1 MFSIRFVYHLSL
13 LVSLSIVSNFIDKYW
28 GRNLRLS
35 QFLQGVLFGG
45 VAAVG
50 MLEPLNLGPGLIFDG
65 RSIMVSLCAYFF
77 GPWPAAVATTMAI
90 ACCIS
95 LGGVGVVAGGTVVLV
110 SAGIGLL
117 AYFRSNP
124 HVVIPS
130 TLKLYIFGLVVH
142 LAMLAT
148 MLMLPEQIG
157 FSVLKRIGLPV
168 LLFYPLATILV
179 GKILSDQ
186 IQARQ
191 SLIEIEAS
199 KKRLTEAQYIAK
211 LGDFTWDVETGKVT
225 WSDALF
231 DLLKYDKS
239 EEIDYARVNQE
250 IHHPDD
256 IERVTQ
262 WLNDCISSGDRVL
275 TPNEYRL
282 IRKDGE
288 VMHVRTTGVIKQD
301 EGKSPT
307 IFATVQDIT
316 ERKQAEE
323 EIRSAESFIDRVV
336 DMSPFAMWI
345 SDRKG
350 TVIRTNSSLRK
361 TLNMP
366 DDKIVGQYNVLKD
379 ENLEIQGVMPMVMAV
394 FEKHEPASFSIS
406 WKAAK
411 AGNVNFESEQDLYI
425 DVSMFPIVSAAGELT
440 NAVCQWVDI
449 TEHKKTEESLRE
461 SHAKFKS
468 IVDNIGIGV
477 ALISPD
483 MEILEMNHQL
493 RQWFPDCDLDNS
505 PICYRTFNNPPRE
518 EICEY
523 CPTIKTLKDGQV
535 YEDTTATPQ
544 SGSIRNYRIVSS
556 PLTNSQGEVI
566 AVIEM
571 VEDITER
578 LNLQAQL
585 TQAQKMESVGRL
597 AGGVA
602 HDYNNI
608 SSIII
613 GFSELA
619 LEKVEQNDPVHDD
632 LMEIYTAANR
642 STDIT
647 RQLLAFARQ
656 QNIAPKV
663 LDLNDTIESML
674 KMLRRLVGEDI
685 DLAWLPGSEVWPIK
699 LDPSQVDQIMANLC
713 VNARDAIE
721 DVGKV
726 TIETKNISFDETYCA
741 DHAGFVP
748 GEYVM
753 LVVSDD
759 GSGIAPEA
767 LDKIFEPFFTTKGF
781 DQGTGLGLSTVY
793 GIAKQNNGFINV
805 YSELKKGTT
814 IKIYLPRH
822 SSQAVEAHSEKTL
835 EIPLSK
841 GETLLLVEDN
851 DSILKLGEKILKNLG
866 YLVLSANS
874 PSEAIKLTEEHA
886 GEINLLI
893 TDVVM
898 PEMNGRELSEQL
910 RMISPDLKTLFMS
923 GYTANVIA
931 HRGVLEDGV
940 CFMSKPFS
948 KKDMAFKVRGVL
960 DGAN

>member
-1 MFSIRFVYHLSL
+1 MKPLSKVLIVDDDHKIRKTLSDVIEAKGYSPAVAATGKEALEIIKNDQPDVCLIDLRLEDMSGLDVVKGIKKDLPDTECILITGYASHESAIEAINLDVYSYIQKPYDMDQLLLMIQRATEKKKSKGELQKSKALLESTGRMAKVGGWEVDANTQEVTWTEETYRIHEVPMDFNPPLQEAINFFHPEDRDLLSQSIKGALDRGEPYDLRIRFITAKGKHLWTRTKC
-13 LVSLSIVSNFIDKYW
+13 VPEIVD
-28 GRNLRLS
+28 
-35 QFLQGVLFGG
+35 
-45 VAAVG
+45 
-50 MLEPLNLGPGLIFDG
+50 
-65 RSIMVSLCAYFF
+65 
-77 GPWPAAVATTMAI
+77 
-90 ACCIS
+90 
-95 LGGVGVVAGGTVVLV
+95 
-110 SAGIGLL
+110 
-117 AYFRSNP
+117 
-124 HVVIPS
+124 
-130 TLKLYIFGLVVH
+130 
-142 LAMLAT
+142 
-148 MLMLPEQIG
+148 
-157 FSVLKRIGLPV
+157 
-168 LLFYPLATILV
+168 
-179 GKILSDQ
+179 
-186 IQARQ
+186 
-191 SLIEIEAS
+191 
-199 KKRLTEAQYIAK
+199 
-211 LGDFTWDVETGKVT
+211 GKVVK
-225 WSDALF
+225 
-231 DLLKYDKS
+231 LKG
-239 EEIDYARVNQE
+239 
-250 IHHPDD
+250 
-256 IERVTQ
+256 T
-262 WLNDCISSGDRVL
+262 
-275 TPNEYRL
+275 
-282 IRKDGE
+282 
-288 VMHVRTTGVIKQD
+288 
-301 EGKSPT
+301 
-307 IFATVQDIT
+307 FQDIT

-323 EIRSAESFIDRVV
+323 EIRSAMSFIDRVV

-379 ENLEIQGVMPMVMAV
+379 ENLQIQGVMPMVMAV
-394 FEKHEPASFSIS
+394 FEKHEPASFSIP

-425 DVSMFPIVSAAGELT
+425 DVSIFPIVSAEGELT

-449 TEHKKTEESLRE
+449 TEHKKAEESLRE
-461 SHAKFKS
+461 SHEKFKS
-468 IVDNIGIGV
+468 IVDNIGLGV

-483 MEILEMNHQL
+483 MEILEMNHQM
-493 RQWFPDCDLDNS
+493 RQWFPDSDLDNS

-523 CPTIKTLKDGQV
+523 CPTCKTLRDGQV
-535 YEDTTATPQ
+535 YEATTATPQ

-556 PLTNSQGEVI
+556 PLTNSQGEVT

-619 LEKVEQNDPVHDD
+619 LEKVEQDDPVHDD
-632 LMEIYTAANR
+632 LMEIYRAANR

-656 QNIAPKV
+656 QTIAPKV

-674 KMLRRLVGEDI
+674 KMLRRLIGEDI
-685 DLAWLPGSEVWPIK
+685 DLAWLPGSEVWPVK

-713 VNARDAIE
+713 VNARDAIA

-726 TIETKNISFDETYCA
+726 TIETKNISLDKTYCA

-753 LVVSDD
+753 LAVSDD

-767 LDKIFEPFFTTKGF
+767 LDKIFEPFFTTKGR

-805 YSELKKGTT
+805 YSEPKKGTT
-814 IKIYLPRH
+814 IKIYLPKH
-822 SSQAVEAHSEKTL
+822 TGPAVEAHSEKTL
-835 EIPLSK
+835 EIPSSK

-851 DSILKLGEKILKNLG
+851 DSILKLGEKIFENLG
-866 YLVLSANS
+866 YIVLSANT

-910 RMISPDLKTLFMS
+910 LTIRPDLKTLFMS

-931 HRGVLEDGV
+931 HRGILEDGV

-948 KKDMAFKVRGVL
+948 KKDMAFKVREVL
-960 DGAN
+960 DGAKGKTQA